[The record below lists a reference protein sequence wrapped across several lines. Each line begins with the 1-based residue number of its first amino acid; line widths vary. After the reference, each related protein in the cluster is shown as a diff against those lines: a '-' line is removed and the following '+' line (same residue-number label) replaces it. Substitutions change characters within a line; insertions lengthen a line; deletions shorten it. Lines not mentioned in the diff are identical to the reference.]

1 MFSAAASSSLE
12 RLVHA
17 SHRKDVLMSSI
28 GNRKLNLLSVVL
40 PLLFAISPTA
50 VHSQSC
56 CPDFRLGLLQSQHIG
71 SEFQQ
76 RRAGVPCLARPE
88 RRNVPVYNARLNSAV
103 LAFHEHI
110 IQDGHYLVTNCS
122 LCRKHLSQI
131 KSYSKKLDQAMK

>member
-17 SHRKDVLMSSI
+17 SHRKDAHVFDWQPQAESI
-28 GNRKLNLLSVVL
+28 VRGSPIVVRNFAYCRALTELLPRFPSGVV
-40 PLLFAISPTA
+40 AVPTHWKRIPA
-50 VHSQSC
+50 AT
-56 CPDFRLGLLQSQHIG
+56 
-71 SEFQQ
+71 
-76 RRAGVPCLARPE
+76 AGVPCLARPE